1 MHAGRHAIDT
11 LQQVAHR
18 LATQSREVSIRDGRQ
33 FSPSLLSPSASSHT
47 GLSQLARQDSS
58 AFNLFNR
65 GASKEGYLSER
76 LLIEHLASG
85 APGSSAEGAPN
96 ERSQHG
102 GVRGL
107 AAAAAAAAAGV
118 GFGSGSPSRDAS
130 LHAGSRGRDSPRFF
144 GVVGGP
150 VGSKEPSTG
159 RGMPSRNQSFDALAG
174 SRGRDSAKYFV
185 GGHTGRSLSGAGL
198 NAVTTPLVS
207 TPADGPLESLAE
219 VGEPIRLSV
228 PITVPPPRTR
238 TRQPSSSSSP
248 PGTAAGAHSSPP
260 ASPLGPQP
268 TTSPVAPASPA
279 SPASPTSPPSP
290 PASPPSPKSKANAEG
305 PATATTAVRS
315 SSRRE
320 STTRGGGYNLPQAA
334 GGQAAGGQAA
344 GGTGGAHIPSDS
356 PHVIKAALSRLGKR
370 SRRLFDRAAGPINSS
385 SIYAFRR
392 ALFSIEPLEEPFL
405 GAWMS
410 KRVGYASMG
419 TDALMRRQQLV
430 QVLSETRF
438 DALQRL
444 VAFYVMFH
452 AMGKEVQDWWPRA
465 SFGLLG

>member
-1 MHAGRHAIDT
+1 
-11 LQQVAHR
+11 
-18 LATQSREVSIRDGRQ
+18 
-33 FSPSLLSPSASSHT
+33 
-47 GLSQLARQDSS
+47 
-58 AFNLFNR
+58 
-65 GASKEGYLSER
+65 
-76 LLIEHLASG
+76 
-85 APGSSAEGAPN
+85 
-96 ERSQHG
+96 
-102 GVRGL
+102 
-107 AAAAAAAAAGV
+107 
-118 GFGSGSPSRDAS
+118 
-130 LHAGSRGRDSPRFF
+130 
-144 GVVGGP
+144 
-150 VGSKEPSTG
+150 
-159 RGMPSRNQSFDALAG
+159 
-174 SRGRDSAKYFV
+174 
-185 GGHTGRSLSGAGL
+185 
-198 NAVTTPLVS
+198 
-207 TPADGPLESLAE
+207 
-219 VGEPIRLSV
+219 
-228 PITVPPPRTR
+228 
-238 TRQPSSSSSP
+238 
-248 PGTAAGAHSSPP
+248 
-260 ASPLGPQP
+260 
-268 TTSPVAPASPA
+268 
-279 SPASPTSPPSP
+279 
-290 PASPPSPKSKANAEG
+290 
-305 PATATTAVRS
+305 
-315 SSRRE
+315 
-320 STTRGGGYNLPQAA
+320 LPQAA